1 MMGAVKRTIKKIP
14 GIVWASLVVL
24 ILFCIFAD
32 NFVKPQNIE
41 NIIKNSSILIIVSI
55 GMTMAILSKKIDISV
70 GGIMTF
76 AGMCVAL
83 YIKPLGDAVSAG
95 NIVIALLMG
104 TAIGLLIGC
113 FNGLMIG
120 VFNFNYWLITFATM
134 SVTYGVA
141 QGMTGGNIVAG
152 YGKLYRNALANG
164 SILGI
169 PNMVIIAVVI
179 VVIMWFV
186 LQRTRF
192 GMHIYAV
199 GDSENCARQSGI
211 NVKKVR
217 FAIYAVSGALA
228 GLGGVI
234 LTARTN
240 SAAPNL
246 GTGYEW
252 NAVAAVIV
260 GGTSMSGGKGSL
272 IGTVYGVVIITAVM
286 SGLQLIGLNNY
297 WQQFFK
303 GVFIM
308 TVIVVD
314 VLSARKREQLAM
326 RRRYK

>member
-1 MMGAVKRTIKKIP
+1 MGEVKRIVKKVP
-14 GIVWASLVVL
+14 GIAWASLVVL
-24 ILFCIFAD
+24 ILFCIFAK
-32 NFVKPQNIE
+32 NFVKPKNIE

-55 GMTMAILSKKIDISV
+55 GATMAILSKKIDISI
-70 GGIMTF
+70 GGIMTL
-76 AGMCVAL
+76 AGMCVAF
-83 YIKPLGDAVSAG
+83 YIKPLGDNVTFV
-95 NIVIALLMG
+95 NILVAMLMG
-104 TAIGLLIGC
+104 TAIGFAIGC

-134 SVTYGVA
+134 SMTYGIS
-141 QGMTGGNIVAG
+141 QGISGGGIVAG
-152 YGKLYRNALANG
+152 YAESFRNLANG
-164 SILGI
+164 TPILGL
-169 PNMVIIAVVI
+169 PNMVVIALVI
-179 VVIMWFV
+179 VAIMLCV

-192 GMHIYAV
+192 GMQIYAV
-199 GDSENCARQSGI
+199 GDSENCARQSGV

-217 FAIYAVSGALA
+217 FWIYALSGALA
-228 GLGGVI
+228 GFGGVM
-234 LTARTN
+234 LVSRTN

-252 NAVAAVIV
+252 NAIAAVIV

-272 IGTVYGVVIITAVM
+272 FGTVYGVLIITAVM

-308 TVIVVD
+308 SVILVD
-314 VLSARKREQLAM
+314 VLSAHKREKNAM

>member
-1 MMGAVKRTIKKIP
+1 MNAAKRTLKKVP

-24 ILFCIFAD
+24 LLFCIFAK

-41 NIIKNSSILIIVSI
+41 NIIKNSSILIVVSI

-76 AGMCVAL
+76 AGMCVAN
-83 YIKPLGDAVSAG
+83 YIKPIGDAVNAG
-95 NIVIALLMG
+95 NIVLALLMG
-104 TAIGLLIGC
+104 TAIGLAIGC

-120 VFNFNYWLITFATM
+120 IFNFNYWLITFATM
-134 SVTYGVA
+134 SMTYGLA
-141 QGMTGGNIVAG
+141 QGMSGGNIVAG
-152 YGKLYRNALANG
+152 YGSLFRNTLANG
-164 SILGI
+164 TAILGI
-169 PNMVIIAVVI
+169 PNMVVIALIIVL
-179 VVIMWFV
+179 IMLCV
-186 LQRTRF
+186 LQRTSF

-217 FAIYAVSGALA
+217 FLIYAVSGALA

-234 LTARTN
+234 LIARTN

-246 GTGYEW
+246 GSGYEW
-252 NAVAAVIV
+252 NAIAAVIV
-260 GGTSMSGGKGSL
+260 GGTSMSGGKGNL
-272 IGTVYGVVIITAVM
+272 IGTVYGVIIITAVM

-303 GVFIM
+303 GIFIM
-308 TVIVVD
+308 TVIVID
-314 VLSARKREQLAM
+314 VLSARKREKIAL